1 MHAMPEALKI
11 VLLSLSAAIVYGVL
25 HDQVTAHLCVEYFT
39 VAHPM
44 IIPTTSPF
52 LLAMFW
58 GVFATWWVGLSL
70 GVGLAVA
77 ARVGPAPRL
86 GVAELAWPI
95 LMSMLLTGAAALL
108 AGAGGAALMAR
119 GSVSLS
125 GWLAETIPADR
136 HVAFI
141 ADAMAHRMSYAAGG
155 LGGLALICFTVWKR
169 LSRRRAAR

>member
-1 MHAMPEALKI
+1 MPEALKI
-11 VLLSLSAAIVYGVL
+11 VLLSLSAAIIYGVL

-44 IIPTTSPF
+44 IMPTTSPF

-70 GVGLAVA
+70 GIGLAIA
-77 ARVGPAPRL
+77 ARLGPAPRVSA
-86 GVAELAWPI
+86 GELARPI
-95 LMSMLLTGAAALL
+95 LILMLLSGTAALL
-108 AGAGGAALMAR
+108 AGIAGAALMSR

-136 HVAFI
+136 HIAFF
-141 ADAMAHRMSYAAGG
+141 ADAMAHRTSYAAGG
-155 LGGLALICFTVWKR
+155 LGGLALIGLTVWKR
-169 LSRRRAAR
+169 LSRRRAGR